1 MEGSS
6 LVATLE
12 AVVRI
17 HRLLESKLVVEPQ
30 TDLRAKQYC
39 VLADIPVIRTEVP
52 LIVAN
57 CTQELPEAYQTEYC
71 EAPLT
76 AAQLMVKAE
85 VVILLACRVDGAL
98 QVVPL
103 VPLR

>member
-6 LVATLE
+6 FITTLE
-12 AVVRI
+12 EVVRI
-17 HRLLESKLVVEPQ
+17 QRLLESALVVEPQ

-39 VLADIPVIRTEVP
+39 VLADMPVTRTEVP
-52 LIVAN
+52 LILAN

-85 VVILLACRVDGAL
+85 VVMLLACRLVGGL
-98 QVVPL
+98 QVAPVVPL
-103 VPLR
+103 R